1 MERDPDAVRR
11 EHLDDEKS
19 DVGPETDAQGKL
31 LAPCALGELD
41 VLGSPLVLVL
51 LHGTPV
57 SVQEVLD
64 LLEILDELVLL
75 AVVLHDAVLAPGVE
89 VAGEAAVQTRDLRL
103 GLLLRLERLAVEPPR
118 LAEDPAPVVVLNLPR
133 GGAASSVGEHHGG
146 LLLPL
151 DGHGA
156 QISPTHLDRAT
167 DVLSSSPS
175 ATTTARGAREGG
187 SAGPEVFGRQLL
199 DLLDGDGAGAR
210 GDFLR
215 QSQPTN
221 GWREPLM

>member
-1 MERDPDAVRR
+1 MP
-11 EHLDDEKS
+11 S
-19 DVGPETDAQGKL
+19 L
-31 LAPCALGELD
+31 LPALKWR
-41 VLGSPLVLVL
+41 
-51 LHGTPV
+51 
-57 SVQEVLD
+57 
-64 LLEILDELVLL
+64 
-75 AVVLHDAVLAPGVE
+75 
-89 VAGEAAVQTRDLRL
+89 EAAVQTRDLRL

-167 DVLSSSPS
+167 DVLSFESV
-175 ATTTARGAREGG
+175 RGGDR
-187 SAGPEVFGRQLL
+187 AGCAQKVVLPGPRFSV
-199 DLLDGDGAGAR
+199 DSYWTLLDGDGAGAR

-215 QSQPTN
+215 HPSQRT
-221 GWREPLM
+221 GGGSL